1 VNIVLIGYRCSGK
14 TVVGKIIARN
24 LSRDF
29 YDTDTLIENNA
40 GCSIEAIISRD
51 GWEYFRETERQMVAA
66 VAEKDDVVIAT
77 GGGVVMDEA
86 NMVNLRRKGLIVWLD
101 AKMEVIEKRMAK
113 DQQAGNTRP
122 SLTGGDSLQ
131 EIKQVLDFRRPLYEK
146 QATIAVDTS
155 NLSTVEV
162 ASAIMESL
170 SEELRG

>member
-1 VNIVLIGYRCSGK
+1 MNIVLIGYRCSGK